1 MDFLPLESL
10 VTYGGALAATVL
22 LVQLLK
28 GLIPIETRLLSCLV
42 ALAVLNAAALGLQMW
57 NWQFGVWSLFNAV
70 VIGFA
75 ASGGYDA
82 FQRMR
87 YGNGEGE
94 DLEPQGSL
102 ELEDEMPQDGA
113 PRDGEGK

>member
-1 MDFLPLESL
+1 VEFMPLESL
-10 VTYGGALAATVL
+10 VTYGGALAATL
-22 LVQLLK
+22 LVVQLLK

-42 ALAVLNAAALGLQMW
+42 ALAVLNVAALGLELW

-82 FQRMR
+82 YQRLR
-87 YGNGEGE
+87 YGNGIGENVESQGDDEPPEG
-94 DLEPQGSL
+94 G
-102 ELEDEMPQDGA
+102 
-113 PRDGEGK
+113 GEV